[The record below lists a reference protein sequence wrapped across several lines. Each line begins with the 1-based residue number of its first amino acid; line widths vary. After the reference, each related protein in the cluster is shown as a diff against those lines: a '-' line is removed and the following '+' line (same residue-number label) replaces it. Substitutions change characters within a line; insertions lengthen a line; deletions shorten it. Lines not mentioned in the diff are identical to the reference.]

1 MGVYPH
7 RWSTVL
13 ENAEK
18 EPEKKVKL
26 WQDSNP
32 CLLDT
37 FWMPLPNNLWS
48 HTLATRHILESFSF
62 LWGNLISI
70 WVSLK
75 IQDNGRKFNIIRITF
90 DDDDDDDDDYN
101 SNNDDDK
108 DDFELLVIQ
117 YIIIITK

>member
-18 EPEKKVKL
+18 EPEKKIKL

-37 FWMPLPNNLWS
+37 IWMPLLNNLWS
-48 HTLATRHILESFSF
+48 HTLATHFRGFFFPVGESD
-62 LWGNLISI
+62 LNLSI
-70 WVSLK
+70 IK
-75 IQDNGRKFNIIRITF
+75 IQDNGKKI
-90 DDDDDDDDDYN
+90 
-101 SNNDDDK
+101 
-108 DDFELLVIQ
+108 
-117 YIIIITK
+117 

>member
-37 FWMPLPNNLWS
+37 IWMPLPNNLWS
-48 HTLATRHILESFSF
+48 HTLATRHILEGFSF

-75 IQDNGRKFNIIRITF
+75 IQDNGRKFNIRITF
-90 DDDDDDDDDYN
+90 DDDDDDYN

-117 YIIIITK
+117 HNIIITI